1 MNLLQRILECGEEE
15 LDSIIETAINEANK
29 NAQPIEK
36 LGFTEYGKSNS
47 LFKGFIPFKTRI
59 KYCSASIEDYGMETT
74 DFFYEFAKFIRKY
87 NIKSKAALI
96 YNLEFFINSYF
107 GYPGKMD
114 RETIFNE
121 HAWNTTTTDDEY
133 FEALR
138 NNKLGD
144 LRGKGAAQ
152 CTERGALAQQILS
165 LFEVESYYC
174 MGCVSY
180 GDTEEAHCFNI
191 VKTKEG
197 YALVDYSVTIT
208 SYDQDGNVLAYYPF
222 TAPISNEA
230 FIDFV
235 NNGTTLFFDEYCV
248 KGSQK
253 VKTGIQRSYVV
264 GRYEIRSEEGVR
276 G

>member
-133 FEALR
+133 FEALK

-144 LRGKGAAQ
+144 LKGKGAAQ

-180 GDTEEAHCFNI
+180 GDTEEAHCF
-191 VKTKEG
+191 
-197 YALVDYSVTIT
+197 
-208 SYDQDGNVLAYYPF
+208 F

-235 NNGTTLFFDEYCV
+235 NNGTMLSFDEYCI